1 VKCYIGILSVR
12 LRITILSCVH
22 LIYTNSLRIEVLNFR
37 QLEEESLGTSW
48 DHFNKLIII
57 TDSDPAILDPI
68 LLQHFYTGLN
78 KDSRESLDLASR
90 GAFLHLSTSEARDLI
105 RLVKRLLPLAFIMSS
120 SRKRRNHLPNKK
132 RKF

>member
-1 VKCYIGILSVR
+1 M
-12 LRITILSCVH
+12 
-22 LIYTNSLRIEVLNFR
+22 
-37 QLEEESLGTSW
+37 
-48 DHFNKLIII
+48 
-57 TDSDPAILDPI
+57 
-68 LLQHFYTGLN
+68 GLN

-120 SRKRRNHLPNKK
+120 SRKRRKHLPNKK